1 MILLRLI
8 KASRYTLGVLFTN
21 SGIFYTMEPPWRDN
35 KRNISCIPPGEYDFV
50 YMPKSYSGKYRDCYH
65 VKDVPGRSEILIHSG
80 NTADQ
85 TKGCILPGK
94 KIGFLSGIR
103 AVLNSKSALKQINQ
117 TEKNGKLRII

>member
-1 MILLRLI
+1 
-8 KASRYTLGVLFTN
+8 
-21 SGIFYTMEPPWRDN
+21 MEPPWRDN